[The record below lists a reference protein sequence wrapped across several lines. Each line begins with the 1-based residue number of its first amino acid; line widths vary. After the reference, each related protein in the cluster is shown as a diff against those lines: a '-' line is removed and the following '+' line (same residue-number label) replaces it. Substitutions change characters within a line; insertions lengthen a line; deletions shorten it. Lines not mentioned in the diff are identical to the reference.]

1 MNKHLEQLVELSVVD
16 KELDGFTPKIDKI
29 NKALRDSELEI
40 QKLEKDLLACEKDIL
55 DIKNEQEQN
64 NAHIVQF
71 RQRLDEI
78 SKKTPN
84 VKTAKEANALQIE
97 EDIVKEQL
105 EVANEEIEK
114 LDKLLLNKEKLK
126 QELLQDKSKEEE
138 ERKNIAKD
146 VESKMEDLEKERAL
160 VYDKKSKLTAGIN
173 QKVLSFYEKI
183 RKWAKNTAVVPV
195 KKQACYGCFM
205 RIYDKTYLSI
215 LRGDEIVT
223 CPHCGRI
230 LYKEREE
237 TKDSKKIAESVN

>member
-138 ERKNIAKD
+138 ELKNIAKD

-160 VYDKKSKLTAGIN
+160 VYDKKSKLTTGIN

-205 RIYDKTYLSI
+205 
-215 LRGDEIVT
+215 
-223 CPHCGRI
+223 
-230 LYKEREE
+230 
-237 TKDSKKIAESVN
+237 